1 MTGRNVEIKARLS
14 DPDHTASIVAQIAD
28 SGPVII
34 EQEDVFFNCS
44 KGRLKLR
51 TFSDKTGELIYYNRD
66 SGSRPYE
73 CNYSIVKTS
82 DPSLI
87 HSILTEALGIR
98 GVIRKSRTLFMYG
111 QTRIHLDDV
120 DGLGKFIEIE
130 VVLAAGQ
137 TTSEGINIA
146 HSLMQRLEISE
157 SDLIDAAYIDM
168 LRK

>member
-14 DPDHTASIVAQIAD
+14 NPDHTASIVAQIAD

-66 SGSRPYE
+66 SGNGPSE
-73 CNYSIVKTS
+73 CNYSIVQTS

-87 HSILTEALGIR
+87 HNILTEALGVR
-98 GVIRKSRTLFMYG
+98 GVIRKSRTLYMHG

-120 DGLGKFIEIE
+120 CGLGKFLEIE
-130 VVLAAGQ
+130 VVLNSGQ
-137 TTSEGINIA
+137 TTSEGTDTA
-146 HSLMQRLEISE
+146 HSLMQQLGISE
-157 SDLIDAAYIDM
+157 NDLIDDAYIDM
-168 LRK
+168 L

>member
-1 MTGRNVEIKARLS
+1 MVFTWFSLS
-14 DPDHTASIVAQIAD
+14 NPDDTASIVAQIAD

-44 KGRLKLR
+44 KGRFKLR

-66 SGSRPYE
+66 SGNGPSE

-87 HSILTEALGIR
+87 HSILTEALGVR
-98 GVIRKSRTLFMYG
+98 GIIRKKRTLYMFG
-111 QTRIHLDDV
+111 QTRIHLDNV
-120 DGLGKFIEIE
+120 SGLGKFAEIE
-130 VVLAAGQ
+130 VVLSPGQ
-137 TTSEGINIA
+137 TTSEGIDIA

-168 LRK
+168 MLRK

>member
-14 DPDHTASIVAQIAD
+14 NPDHTASIAAQIAD

-44 KGRLKLR
+44 KCRFKLR

-66 SGSRPYE
+66 NESQPSE
-73 CNYSIVKTS
+73 CNYSILKTS

-87 HSILTEALGIR
+87 HSILTKALGVLGI
-98 GVIRKSRTLFMYG
+98 IRKSRTLYMYG

-120 DGLGKFIEIE
+120 SGLGKFLEIE
-130 VVLAAGQ
+130 VVLAPGQ
-137 TTSEGINIA
+137 TTSEGIDIA
-146 HSLMQRLEISE
+146 HSLMQRLGISE
-157 SDLIDAAYIDM
+157 SNLIDEAYIDM
-168 LRK
+168 L